1 MELKPREMRSARPV
15 DTGTVLT
22 TRRKVF
28 FHRLEKIRVVEHIGI
43 VVGSHAEIRLGSKVI
58 ALLQGIDEN
67 VYERIY
73 HKAAEKQDGRKQVQP
88 GL

>member
-15 DTGTVLT
+15 
-22 TRRKVF
+22 

>member
-1 MELKPREMRSARPV
+1 MVWNRSLKGFMELKPRNRDDHQEEGV
-15 DTGTVLT
+15 
-22 TRRKVF
+22 